1 MTAEARTADARTAE
15 ARTTR
20 TRTAGARTAQVHPID
35 PVTTEIIR
43 CALLQAAEDMNT
55 TLIRSAYTPTIY
67 EAKDCAVALLD
78 RDHHV
83 LGQSSGLPIFLG
95 NLEECTRAT
104 ERMYGA
110 EVWRPGDVWLLN
122 DSYIGGTHLND
133 VTVYAPIFSGEG
145 GSEELIGFAASRAH
159 WIDMGSKDPG
169 GSMDSTTIYQ
179 EGLRMGPLKVYEA
192 GEPCELTHQLIATNV
207 RFPQPTLGDM
217 RAQVACARTG
227 ARRLTEIVER
237 WGTGTVLAARD
248 AIFAQTERLEREQ
261 IAAIPD
267 GTYEATGHLDN
278 DGIDLGTPLRVTVR
292 VEIAGERMTVDV
304 TDCAEQATG
313 PVNCG
318 AAQTVAACRV
328 GYKLLVSGEVP
339 LNGGSFRPLE
349 VLTRPGTMLA
359 AVEPAACQ
367 YYYSHLGLVIDL
379 VVRAL
384 APAVPERAAA
394 ASYGDSMI
402 VQLTGTD
409 PRTGKLFVSQEAT
422 VGGWGAWDAQD
433 GESCLINNVNGSL
446 RDMPVEVL
454 ETLFPVRVEEYTVR
468 TDSGGAGR
476 TRGGNGVV
484 RQYRF
489 AADQKL
495 SLWWERSVTP
505 AWGLFGGEDGT
516 PPRVTLNPGTPDER
530 SLLKANALAVRAGD
544 VLRCESG
551 GGGGYGPAAE
561 RAADAVREDVRQGL
575 LTPGAAV
582 SAYGSGERET
592 SGG

>member
-1 MTAEARTADARTAE
+1 MTDTGSR
-15 ARTTR
+15 
-20 TRTAGARTAQVHPID
+20 VVD

-55 TLIRSAYTPTIY
+55 TLIRSSYTPTIY

-78 RDHHV
+78 RDHNV

-95 NLEECTRAT
+95 NLEVCTRAT
-104 ERMYGA
+104 EETYGA
-110 EVWRPGDVWLLN
+110 DVWKPGDVWVLN

-133 VTVYAPIFSGEG
+133 VTVYAPIFTEDTADG
-145 GSEELIGFAASRAH
+145 ELIGFAASRAH

-169 GSMDSTTIYQ
+169 GSMDSTSIYQ
-179 EGLRMGPLKVYEA
+179 EGLRMGPLKIYEG
-192 GEPCELTHQLIATNV
+192 GEPCEQAHSLIARNV

-227 ARRLTEIVER
+227 ARRFAEIVRR
-237 WGTGTVLAARD
+237 WGLRTVLSARD

-267 GTYEATGHLDN
+267 GVYEATGYLDN
-278 DGIDLGTPLRVTVR
+278 DGIDLRTPLHVTVR
-292 VEIAGERMTVDV
+292 VEIDGERMTMDV
-304 TDCAEQATG
+304 TDCADQATG

-328 GYKLLVSGEVP
+328 GYKLLVSGDVP
-339 LNGGSFRPLE
+339 LNGGSFRPLK
-349 VLTRPGTMLA
+349 VVTRPGTMLA

-379 VVRAL
+379 VVKAL
-384 APAVPERAAA
+384 APAVPARAAA

-402 VQLTGTD
+402 VQFTGTD
-409 PRTGKLFVSQEAT
+409 PRNGRLFVSQEAT
-422 VGGWGAWDAQD
+422 VGGWGGWQTDD

-454 ETLFPVRVEEYTVR
+454 ETLFPVRVTEYAIR

-484 RQYRF
+484 RQYTF
-489 AADQKL
+489 EADQNL

-505 AWGLFGGEDGT
+505 AWGVFGGAAGAA
-516 PPRVTLNPGTPDER
+516 PRVVLNPGRDGER
-530 SLLKANALAVRAGD
+530 ALLKANALAVRRGD

-551 GGGGYGPAAE
+551 GGGGFGPVAE
-561 RAADAVREDVRQGL
+561 RPAEAVREDLRQGL
-575 LTPGAAV
+575 LSRGRAA
-582 SAYGSGERET
+582 SAYGVEA
-592 SGG
+592 

>member
-1 MTAEARTADARTAE
+1 MTD
-15 ARTTR
+15 
-20 TRTAGARTAQVHPID
+20 TAGRVVD

-43 CALLQAAEDMNT
+43 CALMQAAEDMNT
-55 TLIRSAYTPTIY
+55 TLIRSSYTPTIY

-78 RDHHV
+78 RDHNV

-95 NLEECTRAT
+95 NLEVCTRAT
-104 ERMYGA
+104 EEMYGA
-110 EVWRPGDVWLLN
+110 DVWQPGDVWVLN

-133 VTVYAPIFSGEG
+133 VTVYAPIFTEDTEDG
-145 GSEELIGFAASRAH
+145 ELIGFAASRAH

-169 GSMDSTTIYQ
+169 GSMDSTSIHQ
-179 EGLRMGPLKVYEA
+179 EGLRMGPLKIYEG
-192 GEPCELTHQLIATNV
+192 GEPCEQAHSLIARNV

-227 ARRLTEIVER
+227 AKRFAEIVRR
-237 WGTGTVLAARD
+237 WGLPTVLAARD

-267 GTYEATGHLDN
+267 GVYEATGYLDN
-278 DGIDLGTPLRVTVR
+278 DGIDLRTPLHVTVR
-292 VEIAGERMTVDV
+292 VEIDGDRMTMDV
-304 TDCAEQATG
+304 TDCADQATG

-328 GYKLLVSGEVP
+328 GYKLLVSGDVP

-379 VVRAL
+379 VVKAL
-384 APAVPERAAA
+384 APAVPARAAA

-402 VQLTGTD
+402 VQFTGTD
-409 PRTGKLFVSQEAT
+409 PRNGRLFVSQEAT
-422 VGGWGAWDAQD
+422 VGGWGAWQTDD

-454 ETLFPVRVEEYTVR
+454 ETLFPVRVTEYAIR

-484 RQYRF
+484 RQYAF
-489 AADQKL
+489 EADQNL

-505 AWGLFGGEDGT
+505 AWGVFGGGAGAA
-516 PPRVTLNPGTPDER
+516 PRVVLNPGRDGER
-530 SLLKANALAVRAGD
+530 ELLKVNALAVRRGD

-551 GGGGYGPAAE
+551 GGGGFGPVAE
-561 RAADAVREDVRQGL
+561 RPAEAVREDLRQGL
-575 LTPGAAV
+575 LSRGRAA
-582 SAYGSGERET
+582 SAYGVEA
-592 SGG
+592 

>member
-1 MTAEARTADARTAE
+1 MNAPTP
-15 ARTTR
+15 
-20 TRTAGARTAQVHPID
+20 VID

-104 ERMYGA
+104 ERMYGR
-110 EVWRPGDVWLLN
+110 EVWQEGDVWVLN

-133 VTVYAPIFSGEG
+133 VTVYAPIHVGGE
-145 GSEELIGFAASRAH
+145 LVGFAASRAH

-179 EGLRMGPLKVYEA
+179 EGLRMGPLKIYER
-192 GEPCELTHQLIATNV
+192 GVPCVLTQDLIARQV

-217 RAQVACARTG
+217 RAQVACALTG
-227 ARRLTEIVER
+227 GRRLGEIVER
-237 WGTGTVLAARD
+237 WGTDTLLAARD
-248 AIFAQTERLEREQ
+248 AIFEQTERLEREQ

-267 GTYEATGHLDN
+267 GVYEATGQLDN
-278 DGIDLGTPLRVTVR
+278 DGIDLGTPLHVTVR
-292 VEIAGERMTVDV
+292 VTVDGDRMTMDV
-304 TDCAEQATG
+304 TDCADQATG

-339 LNGGSFRPLE
+339 LNGGSFKPLD
-349 VLTRPGTMLA
+349 VLTRPGSMLA

-384 APAVPERAAA
+384 APALPEKAAA

-402 VQLTGTD
+402 VQFTGVD
-409 PRTGKLFVSQEAT
+409 PRTDKLFVSQEAT
-422 VGGWGAWDAQD
+422 VGGWGAWQTGD
-433 GESCLINNVNGSL
+433 GETCLINNVNGSL

-454 ETLFPVRVEEYTVR
+454 ETLFPVRVEEYAVR
-468 TDSGGAGR
+468 VDSAGAGR

-489 AADQKL
+489 TADQDL

-505 AWGLFGGEDGT
+505 AWGLFGGEAGA
-516 PPRVTLNPGTPDER
+516 PPRVTLNPGRGDER
-530 SLLKANALAVRAGD
+530 SLLKTNALPVREGD

-551 GGGGYGPAAE
+551 GGGGFGPASE
-561 RAADAVREDVRQGL
+561 RTVEAVADDIRQGL
-575 LTPGAAV
+575 LSAV
-582 SAYGSGERET
+582 RAEADYLSAR
-592 SGG
+592 

>member
-1 MTAEARTADARTAE
+1 MTATG
-15 ARTTR
+15 TR
-20 TRTAGARTAQVHPID
+20 AID

-55 TLIRSAYTPTIY
+55 TLIRSSYTPTIY

-78 RDHHV
+78 RDHNV

-95 NLEECTRAT
+95 NLEVCTRAT
-104 ERMYGA
+104 EEMYGA
-110 EVWRPGDVWLLN
+110 QVWRPGDVWVLN

-133 VTVYAPIFSGEG
+133 VTVYAPIFSEDTG
-145 GSEELIGFAASRAH
+145 GELIGFAASRAH

-169 GSMDSTTIYQ
+169 GSMDSTSIYQ
-179 EGLRMGPLKVYEA
+179 EGLRMGPLKIYEN
-192 GEPCELTHQLIATNV
+192 GEPCEQAHSLIARNV

-227 ARRLTEIVER
+227 ARRFAEIVRR
-237 WGTGTVLAARD
+237 WGLETVLAARD
-248 AIFAQTERLEREQ
+248 SIFTQTEQLEREQ

-267 GTYEATGHLDN
+267 GVYEATGHLDN
-278 DGIDLGTPLRVTVR
+278 DGIDLDTPLHVTVR
-292 VEIAGERMTVDV
+292 VEISGDRMTMDV
-304 TDCAEQATG
+304 TDCADQATG

-328 GYKLLVSGEVP
+328 GYKLLVSGDVP
-339 LNGGSFRPLE
+339 LNGGSFRPLD
-349 VLTRPGTMLA
+349 VVTRPGSMLA

-379 VVRAL
+379 VVKAL
-384 APAVPERAAA
+384 APAVPARAAA

-402 VQLTGTD
+402 VQFTGTD
-409 PRTGKLFVSQEAT
+409 PRNGRLFVSQEAT
-422 VGGWGAWDAQD
+422 VGGWGAWQTDD

-454 ETLFPVRVEEYTVR
+454 ETLFPVRVTEYAVR
-468 TDSGGAGR
+468 PDSGGAGR

-484 RQYRF
+484 REYRF
-489 AADQKL
+489 EADQNL

-505 AWGLFGGEDGT
+505 AWGVFGGGEGA
-516 PPRVTLNPGTPDER
+516 PPNVVLNPGRDDER
-530 SLLKANALAVRAGD
+530 ELLKVNALAVRRGD

-551 GGGGYGPAAE
+551 GGGGFGPVAE
-561 RAADAVREDVRQGL
+561 RPADAVREDLRQGL
-575 LTPGAAV
+575 LTRERAAA
-582 SAYGSGERET
+582 AYGVDA
-592 SGG
+592 

>member
-1 MTAEARTADARTAE
+1 MTDTGSR
-15 ARTTR
+15 
-20 TRTAGARTAQVHPID
+20 VVD

-43 CALLQAAEDMNT
+43 CALMQAAEDMNT
-55 TLIRSAYTPTIY
+55 TLIRSSYTPTIY

-78 RDHHV
+78 RDHNV

-95 NLEECTRAT
+95 NLEVCTRAT
-104 ERMYGA
+104 EETYGA
-110 EVWRPGDVWLLN
+110 DVWRPGDVWVLN

-133 VTVYAPIFSGEG
+133 VTVYAPIFTEDTADR
-145 GSEELIGFAASRAH
+145 ELIGFAASRAH

-169 GSMDSTTIYQ
+169 GSMDSTSIYQ
-179 EGLRMGPLKVYEA
+179 EGLRMGPLKIYEG
-192 GEPCELTHQLIATNV
+192 GEPCEQAHSLIARNV

-227 ARRLTEIVER
+227 ARRFAEIVRR
-237 WGTGTVLAARD
+237 WGLQTVLAARD

-267 GTYEATGHLDN
+267 GVYEATGYLDN
-278 DGIDLGTPLRVTVR
+278 DGIDLRTPLHVTVR
-292 VEIAGERMTVDV
+292 VEIDGDRMTMDV
-304 TDCAEQATG
+304 TDCADQATG

-328 GYKLLVSGEVP
+328 GYKLLVSGDVP
-339 LNGGSFRPLE
+339 LNGGSFRPLK
-349 VLTRPGTMLA
+349 VVTRPGTMLA

-379 VVRAL
+379 VVKAL
-384 APAVPERAAA
+384 APAVPARAAA

-402 VQLTGTD
+402 VQFTGTD
-409 PRTGKLFVSQEAT
+409 PRNGRLFVSQEAT
-422 VGGWGAWDAQD
+422 VGGWGAWQTDD

-454 ETLFPVRVEEYTVR
+454 ETLFPVRVTEYAIR

-484 RQYRF
+484 RQYTF
-489 AADQKL
+489 EADQDL

-505 AWGLFGGEDGT
+505 AWGVFGGGAGAA
-516 PPRVTLNPGTPDER
+516 PRVVLNPGRDGER
-530 SLLKANALAVRAGD
+530 ELLKVNALAVRRGD

-551 GGGGYGPAAE
+551 GGGGFGPVAE
-561 RAADAVREDVRQGL
+561 RPAGAVRDDLRQGL
-575 LTPGAAV
+575 LSRGRAA
-582 SAYGSGERET
+582 SAYCVEA
-592 SGG
+592 

>member
-1 MTAEARTADARTAE
+1 MTS
-15 ARTTR
+15 
-20 TRTAGARTAQVHPID
+20 TAQAAVDPTTPVAVDPI
-35 PVTTEIIR
+35 TTEIIR

-55 TLIRSAYTPTIY
+55 TLIRSSYTPTIY

-104 ERMYGA
+104 EQMYGA
-110 EVWRPGDVWLLN
+110 GVWRPGDVWVLN

-133 VTVYAPIFSGEG
+133 VTVYAPIFVDA
-145 GSEELIGFAASRAH
+145 ELVGFAASRAH

-169 GSMDSTTIYQ
+169 GSMDSTTIHQ
-179 EGLRMGPLKVYEA
+179 EGLRMGPLKIYEND
-192 GEPCELTHQLIATNV
+192 EPCVLVHDLIARQV
-207 RFPQPTLGDM
+207 RFPHPTLGDM

-227 ARRLTEIVER
+227 ARRLAEIVGR
-237 WGTGTVLAARD
+237 WGMGTVLAARD
-248 AIFAQTERLEREQ
+248 AIFAQTERLERQE

-267 GTYEATGHLDN
+267 GVYEATGHLDN
-278 DGIDLGTPLRVTVR
+278 DGIDLGTPLHVTVR
-292 VEIAGERMTVDV
+292 VTIDGDRMTMDV
-304 TDCAEQATG
+304 TDCADQATG

-339 LNGGSFRPLE
+339 LNGGSFKPLD

-379 VVRAL
+379 VVKAL
-384 APAVPERAAA
+384 APAVPDRAAA

-402 VQLTGTD
+402 VQFTGTD
-409 PRTGKLFVSQEAT
+409 PRSGKLFVSQEAT
-422 VGGWGAWDAQD
+422 VGGWGAWETSD

-454 ETLFPVRVEEYTVR
+454 ETLFPVRVEEYALR
-468 TDSGGAGR
+468 PDSAGAGR

-489 AADQKL
+489 AADQQL

-505 AWGLFGGEDGT
+505 AWGVFGGTAGA
-516 PPRVTLNPGTPDER
+516 PPQVTLNPGRDGER
-530 SLLKANALAVRAGD
+530 PLLKVNALTVREGD

-551 GGGGYGPAAE
+551 GGGGFGPVGERSAE
-561 RAADAVREDVRQGL
+561 AVAEDVRQGL
-575 LTPGAAV
+575 LTAGHAAAV
-582 SAYGSGERET
+582 YGA
-592 SGG
+592 

>member
-1 MTAEARTADARTAE
+1 MTD
-15 ARTTR
+15 
-20 TRTAGARTAQVHPID
+20 TAGQVVD

-43 CALLQAAEDMNT
+43 CALMQAAEDMNT
-55 TLIRSAYTPTIY
+55 TLIRSSYTPTIY

-78 RDHHV
+78 RDHNV

-95 NLEECTRAT
+95 NLEVCTRAT
-104 ERMYGA
+104 EETYGA
-110 EVWRPGDVWLLN
+110 DVWQPGDVWVLN

-133 VTVYAPIFSGEG
+133 VTVYAPIFTEDTEDG
-145 GSEELIGFAASRAH
+145 ELIGFAASRAH

-169 GSMDSTTIYQ
+169 GSMDSTSIHQ
-179 EGLRMGPLKVYEA
+179 EGLRMGPLKIYEG
-192 GEPCELTHQLIATNV
+192 GEPCEQAHSLIARNV

-227 ARRLTEIVER
+227 AKRFAEIVRR
-237 WGTGTVLAARD
+237 WGLPTVLAARD

-267 GTYEATGHLDN
+267 GIYEATGYLDN
-278 DGIDLGTPLRVTVR
+278 DGIDLRTPLHVTVR
-292 VEIAGERMTVDV
+292 VEIDGDRMTMDV
-304 TDCAEQATG
+304 TDCADQATG

-328 GYKLLVSGEVP
+328 GYKLLVSGDVP

-379 VVRAL
+379 VVKAL
-384 APAVPERAAA
+384 APAVPARAAA

-402 VQLTGTD
+402 VQFTGTD
-409 PRTGKLFVSQEAT
+409 PRNGRLFVSQEAT
-422 VGGWGAWDAQD
+422 VGGWGAWQTDD

-454 ETLFPVRVEEYTVR
+454 ETLFPVRVTEYAIR

-484 RQYRF
+484 RQYAF
-489 AADQKL
+489 EADQNL

-505 AWGLFGGEDGT
+505 AWGVFGGGAGAA
-516 PPRVTLNPGTPDER
+516 PRVVLNPGRDGER
-530 SLLKANALAVRAGD
+530 ELLKVNALAVRRGD

-551 GGGGYGPAAE
+551 GGGGFGPVAE
-561 RAADAVREDVRQGL
+561 RPAEAVRDDLRQGL
-575 LTPGAAV
+575 LSRGRAA
-582 SAYGSGERET
+582 SAYGVEA
-592 SGG
+592 

>member
-1 MTAEARTADARTAE
+1 MTSDTNAKDGSATAA
-15 ARTTR
+15 
-20 TRTAGARTAQVHPID
+20 ID
-35 PVTTEIIR
+35 PITTEIIR

-55 TLIRSAYTPTIY
+55 TLIRSSYTPTIY

-110 EVWRPGDVWLLN
+110 DVWRPGDVWVLN

-133 VTVYAPIFSGEG
+133 VTVYGPIFVAD
-145 GSEELIGFAASRAH
+145 ELVGFAASRAH

-169 GSMDSTTIYQ
+169 GSMDSTSIHQ
-179 EGLRMGPLKVYEA
+179 EGLRMGPLKIYEN
-192 GEPCELTHQLIATNV
+192 GEPCALIHDLISRQV
-207 RFPQPTLGDM
+207 RFPHPTLGDM

-227 ARRLTEIVER
+227 ARRLAEIVGR
-237 WGTGTVLAARD
+237 WGLETVLAARD
-248 AIFAQTERLEREQ
+248 AIFAQTERLERRE

-267 GTYEATGHLDN
+267 GVYEATGHLDD
-278 DGIDLGTPLRVTVR
+278 DGIDLGTPLHVTVR
-292 VEIAGERMTVDV
+292 VTVDGDRMTMDV
-304 TDCAEQATG
+304 TDCADQATG

-339 LNGGSFRPLE
+339 LNGGSFKPLD
-349 VLTRPGTMLA
+349 VLTRPGSMLA

-379 VVRAL
+379 VVKAL
-384 APAVPERAAA
+384 APAVPDRAAA

-402 VQLTGTD
+402 VQFTGTD
-409 PRTGKLFVSQEAT
+409 PRSGKLFVSQEAT
-422 VGGWGAWDAQD
+422 VGGWGAWEASD

-454 ETLFPVRVEEYTVR
+454 ETLFPVRVEEYAIR
-468 TDSGGAGR
+468 PDSAGAGR

-489 AADQKL
+489 AADQQL

-505 AWGLFGGEDGT
+505 AWGLFGGTAGAA
-516 PPRVTLNPGTPDER
+516 PQVTLNPGRDDRR
-530 SLLKANALAVRAGD
+530 SLLKVNALSVREGD

-551 GGGGYGPAAE
+551 GGGGFGPAGE
-561 RAADAVREDVRQGL
+561 RAAEAVAEDVRQGL
-575 LTPGAAV
+575 LTAGHAEAVYGA
-582 SAYGSGERET
+582 
-592 SGG
+592 

>member
-1 MTAEARTADARTAE
+1 MTDTGSR
-15 ARTTR
+15 
-20 TRTAGARTAQVHPID
+20 VVD

-55 TLIRSAYTPTIY
+55 TLIRSSYTPTIY

-78 RDHHV
+78 RDHNV

-95 NLEECTRAT
+95 NLEVCTRAT
-104 ERMYGA
+104 EETYGA
-110 EVWRPGDVWLLN
+110 DAWKPGDVWVLN

-133 VTVYAPIFSGEG
+133 VTVYAPIFTEDTADG
-145 GSEELIGFAASRAH
+145 ELIGFAASRAH

-169 GSMDSTTIYQ
+169 GSMDSTSIYQ
-179 EGLRMGPLKVYEA
+179 EGLRMGPLKIYEG
-192 GEPCELTHQLIATNV
+192 GEPCEQAHALIARNV

-227 ARRLTEIVER
+227 ARRFAEIVRR
-237 WGTGTVLAARD
+237 WGLQTVLAARD

-267 GTYEATGHLDN
+267 GVYEATGHLDN
-278 DGIDLGTPLRVTVR
+278 DGIDLGTPLHVTVR
-292 VEIAGERMTVDV
+292 VEIDGDRMTMDV
-304 TDCAEQATG
+304 TDCADQATG

-328 GYKLLVSGEVP
+328 GYKLLVSGDVP
-339 LNGGSFRPLE
+339 LNGGSFRPLK
-349 VLTRPGTMLA
+349 VVTRPGTMLA

-379 VVRAL
+379 VVKAL
-384 APAVPERAAA
+384 APAVPARAAA

-402 VQLTGTD
+402 VQFTGTD
-409 PRTGKLFVSQEAT
+409 PRNGRLFVSQEAT
-422 VGGWGAWDAQD
+422 VGGWGAWQTDD

-454 ETLFPVRVEEYTVR
+454 ETLFPVRVTEYAIR

-484 RQYRF
+484 RQYTF
-489 AADQKL
+489 EADQNL

-505 AWGLFGGEDGT
+505 AWGVFGGGT
-516 PPRVTLNPGTPDER
+516 GAAPRVVLNPGRDGER
-530 SLLKANALAVRAGD
+530 ELLKVNALAVRQGD

-551 GGGGYGPAAE
+551 GGGGFGPVAE
-561 RAADAVREDVRQGL
+561 RPAEAVREDLRQGL
-575 LTPGAAV
+575 LSRERAA
-582 SAYGSGERET
+582 SAYGVES
-592 SGG
+592 

>member
-1 MTAEARTADARTAE
+1 MNARTS
-15 ARTTR
+15 
-20 TRTAGARTAQVHPID
+20 VID
-35 PVTTEIIR
+35 PITTEIVR

-104 ERMYGA
+104 ERMYGREA
-110 EVWRPGDVWLLN
+110 WREGDVWVLN

-133 VTVYAPIFSGEG
+133 VTVYAPIHVRGE
-145 GSEELIGFAASRAH
+145 LVGFAASRAH

-179 EGLRMGPLKVYEA
+179 EGLRMGPLKIYEG
-192 GEPCELTHQLIATNV
+192 GEPCVLTQDLIARQV

-217 RAQVACARTG
+217 RAQVACALTG
-227 ARRLTEIVER
+227 ARRLGEIVER
-237 WGTGTVLAARD
+237 WGMDTLLAARD
-248 AIFAQTERLEREQ
+248 AIFQQTERLEREQ

-267 GTYEATGHLDN
+267 GVYEATGRLDN
-278 DGIDLGTPLRVTVR
+278 DGIDLGTSLHVTVR
-292 VEIAGERMTVDV
+292 VTVEGDRMTMDV
-304 TDCAEQATG
+304 TDCADQATG

-328 GYKLLVSGEVP
+328 GYKLLVSGDVP

-349 VLTRPGTMLA
+349 VVTRPGSMLA

-379 VVRAL
+379 VVKAL
-384 APAVPERAAA
+384 APAVPDRAAA

-402 VQLTGTD
+402 VQFTGVD

-422 VGGWGAWDAQD
+422 VGGWGAWETGD
-433 GESCLINNVNGSL
+433 GESCLINNVNGAL

-454 ETLFPVRVEEYTVR
+454 ETLFPVRVEEYAIR
-468 TDSGGAGR
+468 ADSAGPGR
-476 TRGGNGVV
+476 TRGGTGVV

-489 AADQKL
+489 TADQSL

-505 AWGLFGGEDGT
+505 AWGLFGGGAGAA
-516 PPRVTLNPGTPDER
+516 PRVTLNPGRDDER
-530 SLLKANALAVRAGD
+530 SLLKANALPVREGD

-551 GGGGYGPAAE
+551 GGGGFGPAAE
-561 RAADAVREDVRQGL
+561 RTAEAVAEDVRQGIL
-575 LTPGAAV
+575 SAERARADYPAAY
-582 SAYGSGERET
+582 S
-592 SGG
+592 

>member
-1 MTAEARTADARTAE
+1 MSSRTEVA
-15 ARTTR
+15 
-20 TRTAGARTAQVHPID
+20 ID

-78 RDHHV
+78 RDHNV

-104 ERMYGA
+104 ERMYGRD
-110 EVWRPGDVWLLN
+110 VWREGDVWVLN

-133 VTVYAPIFSGEG
+133 VTVYAPIHVG
-145 GSEELIGFAASRAH
+145 GDLVGFAASRAH

-179 EGLRMGPLKVYEA
+179 EGLRMGPLKIYEG
-192 GEPCELTHQLIATNV
+192 GEPCVLTQDLIARQV

-217 RAQVACARTG
+217 RAQVACALTG
-227 ARRLTEIVER
+227 ARRLAEIVER
-237 WGTGTVLAARD
+237 WGSDTLAAARD
-248 AIFAQTERLEREQ
+248 AIFEQTRQLERAQ
-261 IAAIPD
+261 IAAVPD
-267 GTYEATGHLDN
+267 GVYEATGRLDN
-278 DGIDLGTPLRVTVR
+278 DGIDLDTPLHVTVR
-292 VEIAGERMTVDV
+292 VTIDGDRMTVDV
-304 TDCAEQATG
+304 TDCADQATG

-328 GYKLLVSGEVP
+328 GYKLLISGEVP
-339 LNGGSFRPLE
+339 LNGGSFDPLE
-349 VLTRPGTMLA
+349 VVTRPGSMLA
-359 AVEPAACQ
+359 AIEPAACQ

-379 VVRAL
+379 VVKAL
-384 APAVPERAAA
+384 APAMPERAAA

-402 VQLTGTD
+402 VQFTGLD
-409 PRTGKLFVSQEAT
+409 PRSGKLFVSQEAT
-422 VGGWGAWDAQD
+422 VGGWGAWEAGD

-454 ETLFPVRVEEYTVR
+454 ETLFPVRVERYAVR
-468 TDSGGAGR
+468 PDSAGPGR

-484 RQYRF
+484 REYRF
-489 AADQKL
+489 TADQNL

-505 AWGLFGGEDGT
+505 AWGLFGGEEGAA
-516 PPRVTLNPGTPDER
+516 PRVTLNPGRPEAR
-530 SLLKANALAVRAGD
+530 SLLKANALPVRDGD

-551 GGGGYGPAAE
+551 GGGGYGPVAE
-561 RAADAVREDVRQGL
+561 RAADAVEEDVRQGVL
-575 LTPGAAV
+575 
-582 SAYGSGERET
+582 SAEHARERYAR
-592 SGG
+592 

>member
-1 MTAEARTADARTAE
+1 MNARTP
-15 ARTTR
+15 
-20 TRTAGARTAQVHPID
+20 VID
-35 PVTTEIIR
+35 PVTVEIIR

-104 ERMYGA
+104 ERMYGR
-110 EVWRPGDVWLLN
+110 EVWQEGDVWVLN

-133 VTVYAPIFSGEG
+133 VTVYAPIHVGGE
-145 GSEELIGFAASRAH
+145 LVGFAASRAH

-179 EGLRMGPLKVYEA
+179 EGLRMGPLKIYER
-192 GEPCELTHQLIATNV
+192 GEPCVLTQDLIARQV

-217 RAQVACARTG
+217 RAQVACALTG
-227 ARRLTEIVER
+227 ARRLGEIVER
-237 WGTGTVLAARD
+237 WGLDVLLAARD
-248 AIFAQTERLEREQ
+248 AIFEQTERLEREQ
-261 IAAIPD
+261 IAAITD
-267 GTYEATGHLDN
+267 GVYEATGRLDN
-278 DGIDLGTPLRVTVR
+278 DGIDLETPLHVTVR
-292 VEIAGERMTVDV
+292 VTVDGDRMTMDV
-304 TDCAEQATG
+304 TDCADQATG

-318 AAQTVAACRV
+318 AAQTEAACRV

-339 LNGGSFRPLE
+339 LNGGSFKPLE
-349 VLTRPGTMLA
+349 VLTRPGSMLA

-379 VVRAL
+379 VVKAL
-384 APAVPERAAA
+384 APALPEKAAA

-402 VQLTGTD
+402 VQFTGFD
-409 PRTGKLFVSQEAT
+409 PRTDKLFVSQEAT
-422 VGGWGAWDAQD
+422 VGGWGAWETGD
-433 GESCLINNVNGSL
+433 GETCLINNVNGSL

-454 ETLFPVRVEEYTVR
+454 ETLFPVRVEEYAVR
-468 TDSGGAGR
+468 ADSAGAGR

-489 AADQKL
+489 TADQSL
-495 SLWWERSVTP
+495 SLWWERSDTP
-505 AWGLFGGEDGT
+505 AWGLFGGEAGA
-516 PPRVTLNPGTPDER
+516 PPKVTLNPGRDDER
-530 SLLKANALAVRAGD
+530 SLLKVNALPVREGD

-551 GGGGYGPAAE
+551 GGGGFGPAAE
-561 RAADAVREDVRQGL
+561 RPAEAVADDIRQGL
-575 LTPGAAV
+575 LSAARAHADYPV
-582 SAYGSGERET
+582 LSAQ
-592 SGG
+592 

>member
-1 MTAEARTADARTAE
+1 MTATG
-15 ARTTR
+15 TR
-20 TRTAGARTAQVHPID
+20 AID

-55 TLIRSAYTPTIY
+55 TLIRSSYTPTIY

-78 RDHHV
+78 RDHNV

-95 NLEECTRAT
+95 NLEVCTRAT
-104 ERMYGA
+104 EEMYGA
-110 EVWRPGDVWLLN
+110 QVWRPGDVWVLN

-133 VTVYAPIFSGEG
+133 VTVYAPIFAEDTADG
-145 GSEELIGFAASRAH
+145 GELIGFAASRAH

-169 GSMDSTTIYQ
+169 GSMDSTSIYQ
-179 EGLRMGPLKVYEA
+179 EGLRMGPLKIYQD
-192 GEPCELTHQLIATNV
+192 GEPCEQAHSLIARNV

-227 ARRLTEIVER
+227 ARRFAEIVRR
-237 WGTGTVLAARD
+237 WGLETVLAARD
-248 AIFAQTERLEREQ
+248 AIFTQTERLEREQ

-267 GTYEATGHLDN
+267 GVYEATGHLDN
-278 DGIDLGTPLRVTVR
+278 DGIDLDTPLHVTVR
-292 VEIAGERMTVDV
+292 VEISGDRMTMDV
-304 TDCAEQATG
+304 TDCADQATG

-328 GYKLLVSGEVP
+328 GYKLLVSGDVP
-339 LNGGSFRPLE
+339 LNGGSFRPLD
-349 VLTRPGTMLA
+349 VLTRPGSMLA

-379 VVRAL
+379 VVKAL
-384 APAVPERAAA
+384 APAVPARAAA

-402 VQLTGTD
+402 VQFTGTD
-409 PRTGKLFVSQEAT
+409 PRNGRLFVSQEAT
-422 VGGWGAWDAQD
+422 VGGWGAWQTDD

-454 ETLFPVRVEEYTVR
+454 ETLFPVRVTEYAVR
-468 TDSGGAGR
+468 PDSGGAGR

-484 RQYRF
+484 REYRF
-489 AADQKL
+489 EADQNL

-505 AWGLFGGEDGT
+505 AWGVFGGGEGA
-516 PPRVTLNPGTPDER
+516 PPSVVLNPGRNDER
-530 SLLKANALAVRAGD
+530 ELLKVNALAVRRGD

-551 GGGGYGPAAE
+551 GGGGFGPVAE
-561 RAADAVREDVRQGL
+561 RPAEAVREDLRQGL
-575 LTPGAAV
+575 LTRERAAA
-582 SAYGSGERET
+582 AYGVDA
-592 SGG
+592 

>member
-1 MTAEARTADARTAE
+1 MTDTGSR
-15 ARTTR
+15 
-20 TRTAGARTAQVHPID
+20 VVD

-55 TLIRSAYTPTIY
+55 TLIRSSYTPTIY

-78 RDHHV
+78 RDHNV

-95 NLEECTRAT
+95 NLEVCTRAT
-104 ERMYGA
+104 EETYGA
-110 EVWRPGDVWLLN
+110 DVWKPGDVWVLN

-133 VTVYAPIFSGEG
+133 VTVYAPIFTEDTADG
-145 GSEELIGFAASRAH
+145 ELIGFAASRAH

-169 GSMDSTTIYQ
+169 GSMDSTSIYQ
-179 EGLRMGPLKVYEA
+179 EGLRMGPTKIYEG
-192 GEPCELTHQLIATNV
+192 GEPCEQAHALIARNV

-227 ARRLTEIVER
+227 ARRFAEIVRR
-237 WGTGTVLAARD
+237 WGLQTVLAARD
-248 AIFAQTERLEREQ
+248 AIFTQTERLEREQ

-267 GTYEATGHLDN
+267 GVYEATGHLDN
-278 DGIDLGTPLRVTVR
+278 DGVDLRTPLHVTVR
-292 VEIAGERMTVDV
+292 VEIDGDRMTMDV
-304 TDCAEQATG
+304 TDCADQATG

-328 GYKLLVSGEVP
+328 GYKLLVSGDVP
-339 LNGGSFRPLE
+339 LNGGSFRPLD
-349 VLTRPGTMLA
+349 VVTRPGTMLA

-379 VVRAL
+379 VVKAL
-384 APAVPERAAA
+384 APAVPARAAA

-402 VQLTGTD
+402 VQFTGTD
-409 PRTGKLFVSQEAT
+409 PRNGRLFVSQEAT
-422 VGGWGAWDAQD
+422 VGGWGAWQTDD

-454 ETLFPVRVEEYTVR
+454 ETLFPVRVTEYAVR
-468 TDSGGAGR
+468 ADSGGAGR

-484 RQYRF
+484 RQYTF
-489 AADQKL
+489 EADQNL

-505 AWGLFGGEDGT
+505 AWGVFGGGT
-516 PPRVTLNPGTPDER
+516 GAAPRVVLNPGRDGER
-530 SLLKANALAVRAGD
+530 ELLKANALAVRRGD

-551 GGGGYGPAAE
+551 GGGGFGPVAE
-561 RAADAVREDVRQGL
+561 RPAEAVREDLRQGL
-575 LTPGAAV
+575 LSRERAA
-582 SAYGSGERET
+582 SAYGVES
-592 SGG
+592 